1 MKIRNIIGRFFPS
14 VIVIVVALSIILGLV
29 IQRLSLSVWMDFV
42 ERELESD
49 FKFKVISEQEKAKIV
64 VDTLLKDKN
73 IVEAFESKN
82 RQKLIEL
89 VMPYFEIY
97 KDAGFYQIHFHDE
110 NLKSFLRTSNLEKY
124 GDDLSSF
131 RKDVVYV
138 RENEKPV
145 YSMNVGVMGPMIRY
159 VAPVIVNEKYV
170 GSIEANVKL
179 EKNFAQKF
187 SGDVILK
194 VFFDEKGNR
203 IDSLLKS
210 NEKIEDFTNLFNE
223 QKILQGKV
231 DRFVRGKFVYISFPI
246 KDYEGKVFSAFYRKI
261 DASEIANYTISS
273 VILQLSVVILL
284 LIIVML
290 ISIRT
295 NKTFEK
301 RIGHLLNE
309 VSKLAN
315 GNFELELD
323 INGDDEISFISKS
336 FLSAVEK
343 LKAILQEITQVT
355 TETVKG
361 VSNLSSITE
370 NTISA
375 ASSISEIKSLGENTE
390 KASVELDKSVEEF
403 AAYLEESRAEIEM
416 TLQKIKDFTD
426 TIEEITKSN
435 SNLINLVEVLTNLAE
450 KITEIADNITVLAI
464 NASIETSKQNID
476 RDGLSRIAEMIMELS
491 NSSRTLVKESKVS
504 LNNIEKTVTST
515 ILVTEKIGK
524 DLSDVRQSMNV
535 IGEITEAFTRNV
547 DKLVNISK
555 MSHNSVEELY
565 AGVEQL
571 EEAIINIKEQME
583 KITNAFKEI
592 AEAFKK
598 LNV

>member
-29 IQRLSLSVWMDFV
+29 IQKLSLSVWMDFV

-97 KDAGFYQIHFHDE
+97 QDAGFYQIHFHDE

-138 RENEKPV
+138 RENKKPV

-159 VAPVIVNEKYV
+159 VAPVMVNEKYV

-261 DASEIANYTISS
+261 DAREIANYTISS
-273 VILQLSVVILL
+273 VIVQLSVVILL

-491 NSSRTLVKESKVS
+491 NSSRNLAKESKVS
-504 LNNIEKTVTST
+504 LSNIEKTVTST

>member
-42 ERELESD
+42 ERKLESD

-491 NSSRTLVKESKVS
+491 NSSRTLAKESKVS

-515 ILVTEKIGK
+515 ILVTEKTGK

>member
-491 NSSRTLVKESKVS
+491 NSSRTLAKESKVS

>member
-138 RENEKPV
+138 RENKKPV

-375 ASSISEIKSLGENTE
+375 VSSISEIKSLGENTE

-491 NSSRTLVKESKVS
+491 NSSRTLAKESKVS

-524 DLSDVRQSMNV
+524 DLSDVRESMNV

-547 DKLVNISK
+547 DKLVNISR

-583 KITNAFKEI
+583 KITNAFKEV